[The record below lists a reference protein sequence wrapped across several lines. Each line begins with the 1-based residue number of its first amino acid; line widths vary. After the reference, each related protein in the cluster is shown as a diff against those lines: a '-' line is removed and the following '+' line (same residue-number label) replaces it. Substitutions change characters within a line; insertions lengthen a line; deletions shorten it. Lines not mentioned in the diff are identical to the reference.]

1 MGFMAVV
8 AIDLEACI
16 NCGWCR
22 RVCPTETIKYFST
35 HHRTHVVEADGCID
49 CGICMPVCPVQCI
62 YPVQDYVVA
71 PEKLEAAKAK
81 ARAYA
86 AKQRRVKQER
96 EAIARRALQALAA
109 RSAAH
114 A

>member
-1 MGFMAVV
+1 MAVV

-35 HHRTHVVEADGCID
+35 GHRTHIVEPDGCID
-49 CGICMPVCPVQCI
+49 CGICTPVCPVDCI
-62 YPVQDYVVA
+62 TAVEYTVPDD
-71 PEKLEAAKAK
+71 KLEAARVKAK
-81 ARAYA
+81 SFA
-86 AKQRRVKQER
+86 ANQRKVKLDRDAVIER
-96 EAIARRALQALAA
+96 TLAKLNGK
-109 RSAAH
+109 AAVG